1 MATTPSKPVQ
11 FISRAII
18 PVIVSVIV
26 GIILCGGEVFNRYST
41 ASQFVYTPI
50 IASVFYW
57 LLVMGKLRDAYAG
70 LFVLLVL
77 QIILARSTTT
87 ILIFR
92 DLFYVGEIAVAVL
105 LYFTYFKQYAHINPF
120 YAAIT
125 LAGLYAA
132 IYITASQIHLA
143 IIHDANPQST
153 RETVYSM
160 ATFASFYGS
169 TIGFAVG
176 AGITIADKMLADIES
191 TLVDPM

>member
-1 MATTPSKPVQ
+1 MATTPSRPVQ

-26 GIILCGGEVFNRYST
+26 GILLCGGEVFNRYST

-57 LLVMGKLRDAYAG
+57 LLVLSKPRDAYAG

-92 DLFYVGEIAVAVL
+92 DLFYVAEIAAAVL
-105 LYFTYFKQYAHINPF
+105 LYFKYFKQCAHINPF
-120 YAAIT
+120 YTAVT

-132 IYITASQIHLA
+132 IYVTASQIHLA
-143 IIHDANPQST
+143 ILRDANPQST

-160 ATFASFYGS
+160 AAIASFYGS

-176 AGITIADKMLADIES
+176 AGITVADKMLADIES
-191 TLVDPM
+191 TLIDPM